1 MTCRWHVRAA
11 TRPARRRGVPYG
23 SPKIGKLRQKLADFY
38 LFTLHSSLKIGAK
51 AAASCVTH
59 CLLNKDVYNKERDIV
74 HTILLYICLTPCY
87 NAIIQKEKRRVPMY
101 IDWTYIV
108 LVLPAVLLSMWASSN
123 VKNTYAK
130 YAKVFNARGITGA
143 EAARRVLDAN
153 GLRSLPIEMI
163 DGELTDHYDPK
174 ANVIRLSAGVYGG
187 RSIAAVGVA
196 CHEVGHAIQHSVD
209 YAPVKI
215 REAIVPV
222 TNLGAKL
229 SVPLIIL
236 GLLLASFSPMFTYL
250 AYIGVALYGL
260 CALFQLVTLP
270 TEFNA
275 SRRAVASIE
284 GMELLRG
291 DELEG
296 TKKVLRAAALTYV
309 AALAVT
315 LMQLLR
321 FILIVGNRRD

>member
-1 MTCRWHVRAA
+1 
-11 TRPARRRGVPYG
+11 
-23 SPKIGKLRQKLADFY
+23 
-38 LFTLHSSLKIGAK
+38 
-51 AAASCVTH
+51 
-59 CLLNKDVYNKERDIV
+59 
-74 HTILLYICLTPCY
+74 
-87 NAIIQKEKRRVPMY
+87 MY
-101 IDWTYIV
+101 IDWTYIM

-196 CHEVGHAIQHSVD
+196 CHEVGHAIQHATN

-215 REAIVPV
+215 RTAIVPI
-222 TNLGAKL
+222 TNIGAKI
-229 SVPLIIL
+229 SVPLIII
-236 GLLLASFSPMFTYL
+236 GLLLASFGDIFVIL
-250 AYIGVALYGL
+250 AYVGVACFGL
-260 CALFQLVTLP
+260 STVFQLVTLP

-275 SRRAVASIE
+275 SRRALNTIE
-284 GMELLRG
+284 ETNLLTGREL
-291 DELEG
+291 DEA
-296 TKKVLRAAALTYV
+296 KQVLTAAAMTYV
-309 AALAVT
+309 AALAVS

-321 FILIVGNRRD
+321 FLVIVGSRNRD

>member
-1 MTCRWHVRAA
+1 
-11 TRPARRRGVPYG
+11 
-23 SPKIGKLRQKLADFY
+23 
-38 LFTLHSSLKIGAK
+38 
-51 AAASCVTH
+51 
-59 CLLNKDVYNKERDIV
+59 
-74 HTILLYICLTPCY
+74 
-87 NAIIQKEKRRVPMY
+87 MY

-130 YAKVFNARGITGA
+130 YSRVINTRGITGA

-196 CHEVGHAIQHSVD
+196 CHEVGHAIQHATN

-215 REAIVPV
+215 RTAIVPI
-222 TNLGAKL
+222 TNIGAKI
-229 SVPLIIL
+229 SVPLIII
-236 GLLLASFSPMFTYL
+236 GLLLASFGDIFVIL
-250 AYIGVALYGL
+250 AYVGVACFGL
-260 CALFQLVTLP
+260 STVFQLVTLP

-275 SRRAVASIE
+275 SRRALNTIE
-284 GMELLRG
+284 ETNLLTGREF
-291 DELEG
+291 DEA
-296 TKKVLRAAALTYV
+296 KQVLTAAAMTYV
-309 AALAVT
+309 AALAVS

-321 FILIVGNRRD
+321 FLVIVGSRNRD